1 MENPDGWTKATHLID
16 ETIQRYNEVRH
27 PRPGPTLAS
36 LIESELNR
44 AGYLTP
50 NSQER
55 RRRKLGN

>member
-1 MENPDGWTKATHLID
+1 MENPDSWTKATHLIY
-16 ETIQRYNEVRH
+16 ETIQRYNEV
-27 PRPGPTLAS
+27 PDDRPGPSLAS

-50 NSQER
+50 KSQEP